1 MKMAEFKLRVVTGLN
16 NLIDDYFGENN
27 YKDKF
32 INATLKLLVKQN
44 QNKYDHILDMFADE
58 NGCIDGDIVLC
69 TYADMVGREGIT
81 FDIRQY
87 IDNNY
92 LKTLLPNKVL
102 IISKDDIL
110 NLLT

>member
-1 MKMAEFKLRVVTGLN
+1 MKITEFKLRIVTGLN
-16 NLIDDYFGENN
+16 RLIDDYFGENN
-27 YKDKF
+27 LKDHF

-44 QNKYDHILDMFADE
+44 QNKYDYILNMFSDE
-58 NGCIDGDIVLC
+58 NGNIDAQTVIA
-69 TYADMVGREGIT
+69 TYSDMIGEEGIT

-102 IISKDDIL
+102 IINKNDIL
-110 NLLT
+110 NLLS